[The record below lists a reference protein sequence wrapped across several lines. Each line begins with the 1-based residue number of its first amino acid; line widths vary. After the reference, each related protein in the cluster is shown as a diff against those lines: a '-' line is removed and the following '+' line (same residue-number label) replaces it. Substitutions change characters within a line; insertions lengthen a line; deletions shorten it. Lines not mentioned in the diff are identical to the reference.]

1 VSAQLQL
8 VSTQTPSVPL
18 REALE
23 AYAAL
28 WSVRLGHNVRVSLV
42 SNGGGY
48 RIGPS

>member
-1 VSAQLQL
+1 VSTQQLQL
-8 VSTQTPSVPL
+8 VHTPSMPL

-23 AYAAL
+23 QYAAL
-28 WSVRLGHNVRVSLV
+28 WSLRLGRNVRVHQL